1 MDPDEISR
9 RIDTGT
15 RRCDRAL
22 SPAAAAAAAIGHED
36 MERDSSPTPGTD
48 TMDWQHT
55 QASHWHSFTD
65 GLPQHTA
72 HGASTQQGHQPST
85 SKGLGHPHAYY
96 HGPTS
101 GPQDIGG
108 IYGNYQP
115 PGIQKTVS

>member
-9 RIDTGT
+9 RVDTGT
-15 RRCDRAL
+15 RRCDRPL
-22 SPAAAAAAAIGHED
+22 SPAAAAIDHED
-36 MERDSSPTPGTD
+36 MERDSSPTPDTD
-48 TMDWQHT
+48 SMDWQHT
-55 QASHWHSFTD
+55 QASHGHSFTD
-65 GLPQHTA
+65 GLSLHAA
-72 HGASTQQGHQPST
+72 HGAGTQQGHQPST

-101 GPQDIGG
+101 GPQDMGG